1 MRDYGRNALN
11 GTASPERETDG
22 GDAGRRASGPLS
34 LIADPTFRK
43 LWLIGVLMGAMR
55 WLELLAVGVWVYDL
69 TGSPVLVALMTLL
82 RMLPLALFGSFI
94 GVVAD
99 RLDRKLLLIG
109 SLALMAGTAA
119 ALALS
124 AWAGTLSLWQVGLG
138 AFLSGLGWS
147 TDLPVRR
154 TILGESVGHGRLGPA
169 MSMDSASN
177 NATRMVGPIAGGG
190 LYAAIGMEGTYAVA
204 ALFYGLAVALACL
217 VAYRAAERAPRP
229 FALMGELREGFAW
242 LRRSRALMGHLGIT
256 VIVNLFAFPY
266 ASMAPVVGRET
277 FEIDPVRIGLLLT
290 VEGAGAFAGALLI
303 AFVAVPDRY
312 RRIYLS
318 GSVLFVACILGFS
331 LVTSYTAALVILAVG
346 GFGIAG
352 FASMQ
357 SAIMFSEAPPEIR
370 SRLMGILSV
379 CIGSG
384 PLGVLHVG
392 WLAAHIGGSAA
403 LTVIALEGLVAIAV
417 LVWKVPE
424 LRR

>member
-1 MRDYGRNALN
+1 MTR
-11 GTASPERETDG
+11 P
-22 GDAGRRASGPLS
+22 AGEGEPANRSVGALS

-55 WLELLAVGVWVYDL
+55 WLELLAVGIWVYDL
-69 TGSPVLVALMTLL
+69 TNSPVLVALMTML
-82 RMLPLALFGSFI
+82 RMAPLALFGSII
-94 GVVAD
+94 GVIAD
-99 RLDRKLLLIG
+99 RLDRKLLLVLSLSLMG
-109 SLALMAGTAA
+109 SAAGV
-119 ALALS
+119 LALS
-124 AWAGTLSLWQVGLG
+124 ASAGTLAIWQVGLG

-154 TILGESVGHGRLGPA
+154 TILGEAVGHARLGPA

-177 NATRMVGPIAGGG
+177 NATRMFGPIAGGG

-204 ALFYGLAVALACL
+204 AFFYFVAVVLALFVVCKTADKT
-217 VAYRAAERAPRP
+217 PRP
-229 FALMGELREGFAW
+229 FALFREIGEGVAYLRQ
-242 LRRSRALMGHLGIT
+242 SRALLGHLGIT
-256 VIVNLFAFPY
+256 IIVNLFAFPY

-277 FEIDPVRIGLLLT
+277 FDIDPVRIGLLLT

-303 AFVAVPDRY
+303 AFVAPPYRF
-312 RRIYLS
+312 RRIYLF
-318 GSVLFVACILGFS
+318 GSILFVFCILAFS
-331 LVTSYTAALVILAVG
+331 LVTNYIAALLFLAVG

-379 CIGSG
+379 CIGAG

-392 WLAAHIGGSAA
+392 WLASFIGGSAA
-403 LTVIALEGLVAIAV
+403 LSVIAVEGLAATLI
-417 LVWKVPE
+417 LVWRVPE